1 MQGALPQYFGINK
14 AELKAQLSDVFSLE
28 MSIDFDSLKSDISFT
43 VIGSN

>member
-28 MSIDFDSLKSDISFT
+28 MSIDFDSLKMI
-43 VIGSN
+43 